1 MYCALSSL
9 FFYSESSWR
18 EILDILDSLSSG
30 KLTEISSRPEIEHY
44 IRRTLSLS
52 PTGTDI
58 RTEEVS
64 TTKEEVIK
72 KLIEYCDPHLTP
84 EAIHVNTVSANREIR
99 FELGAAKRKIKRQRS
114 LSYNVPRDPVYVYDK
129 ERIPVTFRARKL
141 TTGDILFSCDKVK
154 HETLLMELSK
164 RPILPPD
171 SRPKTTEGFSTYN
184 DKPSSVFLRPLY
196 PSDFPPIVPQR
207 RRGPVKLVEPMEKVK
222 SILCAQAGG
231 KEMNNDCHLRL
242 QNAEDVI
249 QAFAT
254 GSLPTTQ
261 QEVYMEFKDTVPWDP
276 YQLRVIDKPR
286 LHSLHFVATIFG
298 ILLVYPDGE
307 CEHRS
312 FAEWHRDKYIFR
324 AIRRIKFFREYLPR
338 KTLKLWHQNASRAKY
353 NRIRSS
359 TYFSGARFH
368 APFLRLLQQINS
380 LSRDMLSLRGNNISP
395 SGSCTR
401 EEFSIYVRTNNKQL
415 LKYFDKYFRYC
426 LKVIKETV
434 SNSHK
439 YVEGLVAE
447 KRHKPFVSELPISIQ
462 RRQHKQLEDDIE
474 NGYHRCNQLKELI
487 KLVKEIV
494 SSSVIVLIE
503 DHVNQWLSVV
513 MSERE
518 GASETSGG
526 TIEEEEGERR
536 EQELPQCLW
545 QIQLQ
550 INEEGT
556 VHVHTIYIIHACTCT
571 CSTSNAHFI
580 IQTTCMYTTKILQAL
595 YKSMAQT
602 HILDNTGAALLGVHN

>member
-1 MYCALSSL
+1 MALYNALYCVLTCLS
-9 FFYSESSWR
+9 FHSESSWR

-44 IRRTLSLS
+44 IRRTLSITPT

-58 RTEEVS
+58 RTQAS
-64 TTKEEVIK
+64 TKEEVIK
-72 KLIEYCDPHLTP
+72 KLVEYCDPCLTP
-84 EAIHVNTVSANREIR
+84 EAIHVNTVSANHEIH
-99 FELGAAKRKIKRQRS
+99 FEGTTERKIKRQRS

-154 HETLLMELSK
+154 HETLLMELSR
-164 RPILPPD
+164 RPILPPN

-184 DKPSSVFLRPLY
+184 DKPSPVFLRPLY
-196 PSDFPPIVPQR
+196 PSDFPPIVPSR

-222 SILCAQAGG
+222 HILCAQAGG
-231 KEMNNDCHLRL
+231 KEMNNECHLRL
-242 QNAEDVI
+242 QSAEDVI

-254 GSLPTTQ
+254 SSLPTTQ

-276 YQLRVIDKPR
+276 YQLQVIDKPR
-286 LHSLHFVATIFG
+286 LHSLHFVATVFG

-338 KTLKLWHQNASRAKY
+338 KSLRFWHQNASRAKY

-359 TYFSGARFH
+359 TYFSGACFH
-368 APFLRLLQQINS
+368 IPFLRLLQQINS
-380 LSRDMLSLRGNNISP
+380 LSKDMLSLRGNNIS
-395 SGSCTR
+395 SSSRCTR
-401 EEFSIYVRTNNKQL
+401 EEFGVYVRTNNKQL

-426 LKVIKETV
+426 LRVIGETV
-434 SNSHK
+434 GNSHK

-474 NGYHRCNQLKELI
+474 NGYHRCNQLKQLI

-494 SSSVIVLIE
+494 SGSVISLVE
-503 DHVNQWLSVV
+503 DHVKQWLSVV
-513 MSERE
+513 MSDRE
-518 GASETSGG
+518 GSTGTSKGVTEASRGAIGTSRG
-526 TIEEEEGERR
+526 TIEKEEDEGRDHG
-536 EQELPQCLW
+536 LPQCLW

-550 INEEGT
+550 INEQGT
-556 VHVHTIYIIHACTCT
+556 LHIHVHMYMYTCSTHTCTCT
-571 CSTSNAHFI
+571 CS
-580 IQTTCMYTTKILQAL
+580 
-595 YKSMAQT
+595 
-602 HILDNTGAALLGVHN
+602 